1 MALARLPIWSESRV
15 ALEHA
20 ALLRDPVFRGDGVV
34 RGDGAPVLLVPG
46 FLAGDPSLRLMAGWL
61 RRMGYAPCRA
71 RIRANVDCTARALER
86 LERRLEALAERQG
99 RAVTVV
105 GQSRGGTMARILGVR
120 RPDLVDGI
128 VCLGSPM

>member
-20 ALLRDPVFRGDGVV
+20 ALLRDPVLRGDGVV

-46 FLAGDPSLRLMAGWL
+46 FLAGDPSLRVMAGWL

-71 RIRANVDCTARALER
+71 RIRANVDCTGRALKR
-86 LERRLEALAERQG
+86 LETRLEAPPQRHGPAGTPAGPSPG
-99 RAVTVV
+99 RAM
-105 GQSRGGTMARILGVR
+105 GRHPGVR
-120 RPDLVDGI
+120 R
-128 VCLGSPM
+128 